1 MSNFDINKIHE
12 KVIDSIDKNESII
25 GGTIISYYFNEDGDI
40 AVFGTATKN
49 FRPMDNSLRLIIQ
62 TDRKGYLANLDDGD
76 KYMENG
82 QYMEDL
88 EYSDYIDCMKESA
101 LEFLEEIKRDLIR
114 E

>member
-1 MSNFDINKIHE
+1 MRDFDINKIYE
-12 KVIDSIDKNESII
+12 KVVDSIDKNESII
-25 GGTIISYYFNEDGDI
+25 GGPVISYYLDENGDI
-40 AVFGTATKN
+40 TVFETATTN
-49 FRPMDNSLRLIIQ
+49 FRPMDDSLRLIVQ

-88 EYSDYIDCMKESA
+88 EYSDYLDCMKESA
-101 LEFLEEIKRDLIR
+101 LESLEEIKRDLIG